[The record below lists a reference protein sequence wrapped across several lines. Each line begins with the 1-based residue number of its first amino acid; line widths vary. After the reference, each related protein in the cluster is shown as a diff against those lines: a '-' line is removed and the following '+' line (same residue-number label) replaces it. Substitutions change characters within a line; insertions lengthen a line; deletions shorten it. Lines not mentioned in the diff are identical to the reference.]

1 MVKVKKI
8 EQLLDRIMDESMFL
22 VDVKVS
28 PSNVIQVFIDSF
40 NGLTIDECVS
50 ISRQLE
56 QGLDRDADDFE
67 LQVSSPGLSESFKV
81 KAQYLKN
88 QGREVEIETNGG
100 LRVTGLLE
108 KAGDQGVVV
117 KTSGREKVEGH
128 KKKQLVE
135 KEHSFDYGEIKSA
148 KVVVSF
154 KNK

>member
-1 MVKVKKI
+1 MVKVEKI

-22 VDVKVS
+22 VDLKVS
-28 PSNVIQVFIDSF
+28 PSNVIQVFVDSF
-40 NGLTIDECVS
+40 NGLTIDQCVS

-81 KAQYLKN
+81 KEQYQKN
-88 QGREVEIETNGG
+88 QGREVVIDTNDG
-100 LRVTGLLE
+100 RRITGLLE
-108 KAGDQGVVV
+108 KAGDQGVVI
-117 KTSGREKVEGH
+117 KTSKRRKVEGH